1 MEEQNGHEILKRKIA
16 VAISRFEE
24 NVINAIKTKS
34 NCPRTYVCLTFD
46 YRCHNYNIF
55 QDKIFAWIPRQMLCL
70 DARYIH
76 T

>member
-1 MEEQNGHEILKRKIA
+1 MISVCKKMTWKYIFLKNHYTMITL
-16 VAISRFEE
+16 I
-24 NVINAIKTKS
+24 INAIKTKS
-34 NCPRTYVCLTFD
+34 NCPGTYVCLTFD

>member
-1 MEEQNGHEILKRKIA
+1 MITLI
-16 VAISRFEE
+16 
-24 NVINAIKTKS
+24 INAIKTKS
-34 NCPRTYVCLTFD
+34 NCPGTYVCLTFD
-46 YRCHNYNIF
+46 YRCHDYNIF